1 MREIWLSNQEGKV
14 PTVNQLELAS
24 ANMGYNRADGLYYGL
39 KVNGNVKKVICLGES
54 ISPGTV
60 LPDKY
65 YRHTQNLPDTL
76 WNVSHNLD
84 KYPSVTVIDTSGTEH
99 EGEVQHIDQN
109 NLTIT
114 FSAAFAGYAD
124 LN

>member
-1 MREIWLSNQEGKV
+1 MREIWLSNLEGKV
-14 PTVNQLELAS
+14 PTVNQLELAA
-24 ANMGYNRADGLYYGL
+24 ANMGYNRVDGLYYGL

-54 ISPGTV
+54 ISPGTT

-65 YRHTQNLPDTL
+65 YRHTQNMPDTF
-76 WNVSHNLD
+76 WNVSHYMN
-84 KYPSVTVIDTSGTEH
+84 KYPAVTVIDTSGTEH
-99 EGEVQHIDQN
+99 EGEIHHLDQN
-109 NLTIT
+109 HLTIT